1 MTRKVNLRRLLIAL
15 LIGAANLGMP
25 VAANNVVCH
34 EDLLSMECG
43 CTACAATYLN
53 LQVTPTCDG
62 LELTWNDIGADGYL
76 VVYYDP
82 PSNVWLAVPVFIPG
96 TSFFI
101 ANTDLPPL
109 PTGSYS
115 FAVLPYDTE
124 LDVWECY
131 SNIVCD
137 VGFPLT
143 CTNTP
148 EFPSIVLPATMIIGF
163 LGAVL
168 LIQRTR
174 EH

>member
-1 MTRKVNLRRLLIAL
+1 MARKVNLRRLLIAL
-15 LIGAANLGMP
+15 LIGAAILGMP

-43 CTACAATYLN
+43 CTACAESLN

-62 LELTWNDIGADGYL
+62 LELTWNHIGDINI
-76 VVYYDP
+76 VMVFDP
-82 PSNVWLAVPVFIPG
+82 RMGGFWNNFY
-96 TSFFI
+96 
-101 ANTDLPPL
+101 
-109 PTGSYS
+109 GSYS
-115 FAVLPYDTE
+115 TSYFIPNANLPPVTYSFAILT
-124 LDVWECY
+124 LDSQSGLWECY

-137 VGFPLT
+137 VELPST
-143 CTNTP
+143 CPNIP
-148 EFPSIVLPATMIIGF
+148 EFPSAFLPATMIIGF